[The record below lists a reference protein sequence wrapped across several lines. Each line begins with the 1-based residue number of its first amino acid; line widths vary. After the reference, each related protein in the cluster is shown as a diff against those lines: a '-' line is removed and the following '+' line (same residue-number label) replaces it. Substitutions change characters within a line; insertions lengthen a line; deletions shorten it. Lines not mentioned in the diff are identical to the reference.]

1 MREKLVGQEG
11 VKLLSRFEK
20 IAVAVSGGRDSMALL
35 DWLVSSGEYGGQF
48 FAMHV
53 NHNLRGANSDA
64 DCRLVADYCAAHG
77 VELAI
82 YSEDVKGFCEK
93 NGYGTEQGARLVRR
107 RIFRELT
114 RSGRAQRVV
123 TAHHLQDF
131 AESVLMHVF
140 RGSGIDGL
148 CGIKEDDGM
157 MIRPL
162 LHTDRKVIEGY
173 VAQNAVPYRDDESNA
188 DTSYTR
194 NYLRREVL
202 PLIRKCY
209 PDLDGAL
216 SALARQ
222 AGYARAYISGNA
234 VVPVLE
240 NGEAVLGVNA
250 LDQPEALASH
260 SIFAALELIDA
271 RVDCE
276 GVHIEAVKSLKDKK
290 TGARVCLPHY
300 VEVERGKDK
309 LYFYR
314 KAGKDGSVLPFGEGE
329 TAVGGYTVSVN
340 RSAGKLVCDTDKI
353 PGDAVVR
360 TRRDG
365 DRFRRFKGG
374 EKSLGDYFTDAGVPR
389 HLRDNIPVVAAGNEV
404 LIVCGIEISDRV
416 KTDENTVN
424 AVYIDTKR
432 RD

>member
-1 MREKLVGQEG
+1 MREKLIGQEG

-35 DWLVSSGEYGGQF
+35 DFLVSSGEYGGQF
-48 FAMHV
+48 FAVHV
-53 NHNLRGANSDA
+53 NHNLRGENSDA
-64 DCRLVADYCAAHG
+64 DCALVREYCEAHG
-77 VELAI
+77 VKLEV

-114 RSGRAQRVV
+114 ESGRAQRVA

-148 CGIKEDDGM
+148 CGISEDDGM
-157 MIRPL
+157 LIRPL
-162 LHTDRKVIEGY
+162 LHTDRKRIEEY
-173 VAQNAVPYRDDESNA
+173 VASRLVPYRDDESNA

-216 SALARQ
+216 SGLAKQ
-222 AGYARAYISGNA
+222 AGYARAYIAGNA
-234 VVPVLE
+234 IMPVHE
-240 NGEAVLGVNA
+240 NGEAVLCTDA
-250 LDQPEALASH
+250 LYQPEALASH

-276 GVHIEAVKSLKDKK
+276 GVHIDAVKSLRDKK
-290 TGARVCLPHY
+290 TGARVCLPHF
-300 VEVERGKDK
+300 VEVERHKDK

-314 KAGKDGSVLPFGEGE
+314 KGEKDLSVLPFREGE
-329 TAVGGYTVSVN
+329 LQIGGHLVSTD
-340 RSAGKLVCDTDKI
+340 REKGFLRFDADKI
-353 PGDAVVR
+353 PDGAVLR
-360 TRRDG
+360 TRREG
-365 DRFRRFKGG
+365 DRFKRFKGG
-374 EKSLGDYFTDAGVPR
+374 EKSLGDYFTDAGLPR
-389 HLRDNIPVVAAGNEV
+389 HLRDGIPVVAVGSEV
-404 LIVCGIEISDRV
+404 LIVCGVEISDKV
-416 KTDENTVN
+416 KIDENTVN
-424 AVYIDTKR
+424 ALYLDTKR
-432 RD
+432 LL